1 MKKSINIQGM
11 SSTSAYNDGEC
22 VQLVNLRK
30 KNGVMKPVSPRKV
43 TKTLAQAYTYL
54 FTHNLPQTGENL
66 IGVRNNNIYHVKADN
81 TETLLT
87 TTTGFKSI
95 TQIGNLL
102 NVVDS
107 SGIKILFWV
116 DTEYKVIETNFGG
129 AQTADTLLPVKVDLK
144 VSRKGTATERD
155 VAMYY
160 SEGYHHGAY
169 NDDQNSEQAK
179 TQLEVCKG
187 LFTKALKLESEKGNL
202 HGFVL
207 ACTAIE
213 LFDGSYIL
221 HSNPVLL
228 GQSLDAFTRY
238 EDGFNYIN
246 NKAGFVDTALVDESA
261 TVTTGIGQSLSTPEG
276 FTNNVTDKCYSGKS
290 NKQYRGTATQ
300 PGGGTP
306 LDASQHEAPNL
317 YAQLVQPINT
327 GSSYIYATITGNELQ
342 FKVNSNIPEILK
354 PLIKSVS
361 VFISTEVSMY
371 KTDTA
376 KYNGTLAFSTYGSIV
391 YASYNWQPEIKTNA
405 DILKELADNQQF
417 YKVHEIPFDDI
428 KTTTENG
435 GWVTIDLKDKLGEN
449 LTMQEELTVDNF
461 THHNLIPAKQI
472 AYNSKLHVMD
482 YKQELFHGWPF
493 AYMTPDTGI
502 GQFAA
507 STQSDPTATT
517 HQLWMVVDIKNQ
529 NGISKVIR
537 KTIQTTPYLR
547 KVGAS
552 MLSYPDSRATKITI
566 YDIYTFVNS
575 GTTYRNATKSEFKLQ
590 ASDKQNFAYWINPN
604 LKPEN
609 FATQLIST
617 VVDPTEENR
626 IQIYRNSMK
635 VSSVNNPFYFPATQ
649 TYTIGTGYIRA
660 AGTNAMRMSEGQFGQ
675 YDLYI
680 LTSEGAYS
688 FDTGTELAYNRQS
701 PSSLILPIS
710 DVVCSTPYGL
720 VFVGERGA
728 YLLNGQ
734 EAKLITPQLEQN
746 AEPTSLF
753 AGTLSFT
760 NYIKNLKDILF
771 DNTKDELIFVGAAD
785 YNYVLNIE
793 SGQFYLS
800 TEKVDMEVKNSMPML
815 VAEGMNLKDYSQ
827 AQSPTTH
834 VSIITRPIYFGM
846 DEVKQLHRAILRGR
860 FYKLN
865 TLTNSDVLF
874 LSLYGSNDGIN
885 HTLLRGWRMAADKQ
899 DRDYKDFDS
908 GLFARATFRNY
919 ALKLEADIDES
930 SEIQY
935 IDFEVADNYNND
947 KLR

>member
-11 SSTSAYNDGEC
+11 SSTSAYKDGEC
-22 VQLVNLRK
+22 LQLVNLRK

-43 TKTLAQAYTYL
+43 TRTLAQQYSYT
-54 FTHNLPQTGENL
+54 FMHNLPQTGENL
-66 IGVRNNNIYHVKADN
+66 IGVRNNNIYHVKSDN

-87 TTTGFKSI
+87 GTTEFKSI

-102 NVVDS
+102 NVVDG

-129 AQTADTLLPVKVDLK
+129 AQTDSTLLPVKVDLK
-144 VSRKGTATERD
+144 VDGDVDANGVRKTRNFYTESAITVGSPYID
-155 VAMYY
+155 KQNICSGLIEKAIAYENK
-160 SEGYHHGAY
+160 EGRL
-169 NDDQNSEQAK
+169 N
-179 TQLEVCKG
+179 
-187 LFTKALKLESEKGNL
+187 
-202 HGFVL
+202 GFFF

-213 LFDGSYIL
+213 LYDGNFIL
-221 HSNPVLL
+221 HSNPVLMC
-228 GQSLDAFTRY
+228 QEWDTKTRY
-238 EDGFNYIN
+238 GNAEI
-246 NKAGFVDTALVDESA
+246 AGKDYLTNPAIYYYPNGGYD
-261 TVTTGIGQSLSTPEG
+261 TVTSNIDGYYEKISNTT
-276 FTNNVTDKCYSGKS
+276 VSGTTYVGDGDS
-290 NKQYRGTATQ
+290 FIT
-300 PGGGTP
+300 
-306 LDASQHEAPNL
+306 SFFPNL
-317 YAQLVQPINT
+317 FCSNHFLKIDNGALTNRMVCHV
-327 GSSYIYATITGNELQ
+327 SSNYLK
-342 FKVNSNIPEILK
+342 FKINSNINEIYK
-354 PLIKSVS
+354 PIIKSVS
-361 VFISTEVSMY
+361 VFITKSVSLQDY
-371 KTDTA
+371 SNVEFKGYFNFNGNEPNYSENYFA
-376 KYNGTLAFSTYGSIV
+376 K
-391 YASYNWQPEIKTNA
+391 PKTNA
-405 DILKELADNQQF
+405 ELLKELADNQQF

-428 KTTTENG
+428 KTTTEND

-482 YKQELFHGWPF
+482 YKQELFHGWPLSNML
-493 AYMTPDTGI
+493 YSGGI
-502 GQFAA
+502 GQQPVSLA
-507 STQSDPTATT
+507 SYDGDGYIAEV
-517 HQLWMVVDIKNQ
+517 HIKTQ
-529 NGISKVIR
+529 NGISKVVRYKQAINGN
-537 KTIQTTPYLR
+537 TPE
-547 KVGAS
+547 ANATNAI
-552 MLSYPDSRATKITI
+552 LSYPDSRATKII
-566 YDIYTFVNS
+566 LSRAKKLNGVWNVE
-575 GTTYRNATKSEFKLQ
+575 TKEYKLT
-590 ASDKQNFAYWINPN
+590 ASDKHNFAYYINPD
-604 LKPEN
+604 LKPNYSVWN
-609 FATQLIST
+609 FSQAST
-617 VVDPTEENR
+617 VPMTIPAEENR

-635 VSSVNNPFYFPATQ
+635 VSSVNNPFYYPPEQ

-701 PSSLILPIS
+701 PASLILPIS

-734 EAKLITPQLEQN
+734 EAKLITPQLEQD
-746 AEPTSLF
+746 AEQTSLF
-753 AGTLSFT
+753 TTALSFT
-760 NYIKNLKDILF
+760 TFIKSLKDILF
-771 DNTKDELIFVGAAD
+771 DNTKDELIFVGTTD
-785 YNYVLNIE
+785 YNYVLNVE

-800 TEKVDMEVKNSMPML
+800 TERVDMEVKNSMPML

-827 AQSPTTH
+827 AQSTKAH

-865 TLTNSDVLF
+865 TLSNSETTF
-874 LSLYGSNDGIN
+874 LSLHGSNDGIN
-885 HTLLRGWRMAADKQ
+885 HTLLRGWRMATDKQ
-899 DRDYKDFDS
+899 NRDYKDFDS

-930 SEIQY
+930 SEVQF
-935 IDFEVADNYNND
+935 IDFEVTDNYNND